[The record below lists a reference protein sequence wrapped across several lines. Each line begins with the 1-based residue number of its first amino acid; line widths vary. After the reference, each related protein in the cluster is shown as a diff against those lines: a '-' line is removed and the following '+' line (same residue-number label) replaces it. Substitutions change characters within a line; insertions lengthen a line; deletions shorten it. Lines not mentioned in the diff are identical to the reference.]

1 MNEREPLWW
10 GDFISDLRKWN
21 PAEDRIII
29 KKGRKMNDD
38 IDYKGVAD
46 YQKGYQDGVKD
57 GAKQVLEEL
66 SRIIADRHEDL
77 RWLESVCKSQ
87 AD

>member
-1 MNEREPLWW
+1 
-10 GDFISDLRKWN
+10 
-21 PAEDRIII
+21 
-29 KKGRKMNDD
+29 MNDD

-46 YQKGYQDGVKD
+46 YQKGYQDGVKE

-77 RWLESVCKSQ
+77 RWLESVYPTQ

>member
-1 MNEREPLWW
+1 
-10 GDFISDLRKWN
+10 
-21 PAEDRIII
+21 
-29 KKGRKMNDD
+29 MNDD
-38 IDYKGVAD
+38 FDYKGVAD
-46 YQKGYQDGVKD
+46 YQKGYQAGVND

-77 RWLESVCKSQ
+77 RWLESVYPTQ